1 MDNIYLDVA
10 DFLIKNNHLLKVS
23 FNFIPIIICAVI
35 PLVCIAIIPNQNNKS
50 TNFYIIIIF
59 MTLASIFAMNE
70 VSNQKNKMEKLKDEL
85 HMLATKHNVD
95 DKIVFEISNDI
106 IFCEPNSLKYTT
118 NPSKTIQCENEK
130 YYGKNI
136 NNEKVKENLNYI
148 STIQDKL

>member
-10 DFLIKNNHLLKVS
+10 DFLIKNNHLLTVS
-23 FNFIPIIICAVI
+23 FNFIPIIICTVI
-35 PLVCIAIIPNQNNKS
+35 PLVCIAIIPNQNNKV

-59 MTLASIFAMNE
+59 MTLASIFAI
-70 VSNQKNKMEKLKDEL
+70 NKMGKLKDEL

-95 DKIVFEISNDI
+95 DTVVFEIANDI
-106 IFCEPNSLKYTT
+106 IFCEPNFLKYTKT
-118 NPSKTIQCENEK
+118 SSKTIQCENDK

-148 STIQDKL
+148 SNIQYR